1 MQFEVFDPKDP
12 GSDFDVIDDPTHDDG
27 SDDDHYETNL
37 EVMKMIIGIKH
48 LIELPLSFILLMFFN
63 CRLPCRFFSF
73 RICYIYVFAA
83 YFILLVQDF
92 VFLTPP
98 IWIFAY
104 HVAILVAIFVVS
116 LK

>member
-1 MQFEVFDPKDP
+1 
-12 GSDFDVIDDPTHDDG
+12 
-27 SDDDHYETNL
+27 
-37 EVMKMIIGIKH
+37 MKMIIGIKH
-48 LIELPLSFILLMFFN
+48 LLELPLSLIILLFFN
-63 CRLPCRFFSF
+63 CALPCRFFSF

-104 HVAILVAIFVVS
+104 HVVMLVAIFIVS
-116 LK
+116 LKQRDTQSKRRRKPTTEIITQSEALVNPN